1 MNQEDIIAAMEKTD
15 SRVRSKLI
23 MDSKLNMSQKKTCIK
38 ILFSQKV
45 LTFFLFISLIF
56 LSIFAP
62 LKSFV
67 LQWLLD
73 SSSKKDA
80 LLSLFFGIIVVAL
93 SHLFEYTSRDA
104 FSKMSTSAIGDIR
117 RFLADKLTNMS
128 LYEYIQ
134 KGPETWFPGMTNDL
148 QVINEDYYNKIFDF
162 LFWGGIGTVAVIY
175 MAVISPVLLA
185 VSLFLSAL
193 PFIAPKVLAPYLSK
207 KKNLL
212 SQSTARYYSIVNES
226 LHGYETTL
234 LNNRKPFLKERLEAV
249 SKENLDL
256 NYNMRKVS
264 NISSIITSLIAWI
277 PGFLV
282 LVIGVFLVFDGKITI
297 GYLVTANSLINF
309 IIAPFRNVANA
320 YLSIKGTAD
329 IRKRVGSLMN
339 YAVEETNT
347 LASINDFESI
357 DVEGLSFSYPN
368 SENKILKDFSFH
380 IQKGDK
386 IAIVGS
392 SGCGKSTFL
401 KLLCKFYN
409 FSDGAIQI
417 NGTDIRTIQ
426 SVSYYNRIA
435 YIPQDPFIFEDTL
448 KNNISLGKN
457 YPEET
462 ILEILSFVGLGDYV
476 HLLPDGLET
485 VLSEQGQNISG
496 GQKKRIAVAR
506 ALIRECSVL
515 VIDEATSSLDTKSTN
530 SMVQWLLSLP
540 CTVIMVTHDIFD
552 SYMSQFTKIY
562 YLAGGQILEI
572 GTYDDL
578 MDKKG
583 ELYKMKEAMGK
594 SNTVPN

>member
-1 MNQEDIIAAMEKTD
+1 MT
-15 SRVRSKLI
+15 RKLET
-23 MDSKLNMSQKKTCIK
+23 SQRKTCIR
-38 ILFSQKV
+38 ILFSQKKR
-45 LTFFLFISLIF
+45 TFFLFISLIF
-56 LSIFAP
+56 LSVFAP

-73 SSSKKDA
+73 SDSKKDA
-80 LLSLFFGIIVVAL
+80 LLSLFLGIVVVAL
-93 SHLFEYTSRDA
+93 SHFFEYTSRDA
-104 FSKMSTSAIGDIR
+104 FSKMSTSAVGGIR

-128 LYEYIQ
+128 LSEYIQ

-162 LFWGGIGTVAVIY
+162 LFWGGIGAVAVVY

-185 VSLFLSAL
+185 VSLLLSAL

-212 SQSTARYYSIVNES
+212 SQSTARYFSAVNES

-234 LNNRKPFLKERLEAV
+234 LNNRKPFLRERLEAV
-249 SKENLDL
+249 SKENLAL

-264 NISSIITSLIAWI
+264 NISSIVTSLIAWI

-297 GYLVTANSLINF
+297 GYLVSANSLINF
-309 IIAPFRNVANA
+309 IIGPFRNVANA

-329 IRKRVGSLMN
+329 IRKRVESLMN
-339 YAVEETNT
+339 YTVEENKA
-347 LASINDFESI
+347 LVSINKFESI
-357 DVEGLSFSYPN
+357 DVENLYFSYPN
-368 SENKILKDFSFH
+368 TENKVLKNFSFH

-386 IAIVGS
+386 IAIVGG
-392 SGCGKSTFL
+392 SGCGKSTFI
-401 KLLCKFYN
+401 KLLCKYYN
-409 FSDGAIQI
+409 FSDGTIEI
-417 NGTDIRTIQ
+417 NKTDIKTIEA
-426 SVSYYNRIA
+426 VSYYNCIA

-448 KNNISLGKN
+448 KNNISLGKS
-457 YPEET
+457 YPEER
-462 ILEILSFVGLGDYV
+462 ILEILSLVGLGDYV
-476 HLLPDGLET
+476 HCLPNGLET

-515 VIDEATSSLDTKSTN
+515 VVDEATSSLDTKSTN

-540 CTVIMVTHDIFD
+540 CTIVMVTHDIFD
-552 SYMSQFTKIY
+552 SYIGQFTQIY
-562 YLAGGQILEI
+562 YLANSEILES
-572 GTYDDL
+572 GTYNDL
-578 MDKKG
+578 LRKKG
-583 ELYKMKEAMGK
+583 EFYKMKEAMGK
-594 SNTVPN
+594 SNPLSE

>member
-1 MNQEDIIAAMEKTD
+1 MERKLGT
-15 SRVRSKLI
+15 SR
-23 MDSKLNMSQKKTCIK
+23 KKTFIR
-38 ILFSQKV
+38 ILFSQKMQ
-45 LTFFLFISLIF
+45 TFFLFFSLLF
-56 LSIFAP
+56 LSVFAP

-73 SSSKKDA
+73 STSRGDA
-80 LLSLFFGIIVVAL
+80 LLNLFWGIMVVAF
-93 SHLFEYTSRDA
+93 SHLFEYTGRNA
-104 FSKMSTSAIGDIR
+104 FSKLSTSAIGDIR
-117 RFLADKLTNMS
+117 RFLTDKLTNMS
-128 LYEYIQ
+128 LCEYIQ
-134 KGPETWFPGMTNDL
+134 KGPETWFSGMTNDL
-148 QVINEDYYNKIFDF
+148 QVINEDYYNKIFDA
-162 LFWGGIGTVAVIY
+162 LFWGGVGAVAVVY

-185 VSLFLSAL
+185 VSLLLSAL
-193 PFIAPKVLAPYLSK
+193 PFIAPKVLSPYLSK

-234 LNNRKPFLKERLEAV
+234 MNNRKPFLKERLEAV

-256 NYNMRKVS
+256 NYKMRKVS
-264 NISSIITSLIAWI
+264 NISSIVTSLIAWI

-309 IIAPFRNVANA
+309 IIAPFRNVANS
-320 YLSIKGTAD
+320 YLSIKGTVD
-329 IRKRVGSLMN
+329 IRKRVESLIN
-339 YAVEETNT
+339 YAVDESTD
-347 LASINDFESI
+347 LVSINHFERI
-357 DVEGLSFSYPN
+357 DVQDLCFSYPN
-368 SENKILKDFSFH
+368 SENKILKNFRFK

-409 FSDGAIQI
+409 FSDG
-417 NGTDIRTIQ
+417 TIQ
-426 SVSYYNRIA
+426 VNGIDIKRIEAVSYYNCIA

-448 KNNISLGKN
+448 KNNISLGKS
-457 YPEET
+457 YPEER
-462 ILEILSFVGLGDYV
+462 ILEVLSLVGLSDYV

-485 VLSEQGQNISG
+485 VLTEQGQNISG

-506 ALIRECSVL
+506 ALIRNCSML

-540 CTVIMVTHDIFD
+540 CTIVMVTHDIFD
-552 SYMSQFTKIY
+552 SYMDGFTQIY
-562 YLAGGQILEI
+562 YLANGETLEA
-572 GTYDDL
+572 GFYDDL
-578 MDKKG
+578 MNKKRG
-583 ELYKMKEAMGK
+583 VL
-594 SNTVPN
+594 